1 MDMDVSA
8 VELEATR
15 RRLADLE
22 RLARWQATR
31 QRRRA
36 IALLAAALLV
46 VALLLLAGAAGST
59 VSSVR
64 QTPPRPGSAPASQLC
79 SGVA

>member
-1 MDMDVSA
+1 MDTDVSA
-8 VELEATR
+8 VELDATT

-22 RLARWQATR
+22 QLARRQATR

-59 VSSVR
+59 VKSVR
-64 QTPPRPGSAPASQLC
+64 QTPFQPRSAPAPQLP
-79 SGVA
+79 GGAA